1 MKAKIMD
8 YQSLLLE
15 KQRLKLECAAQEKD
29 MADNF
34 VQLKAKLNPTLMI
47 KEAILEII
55 PRDIRENSIVNF
67 VSSFFT
73 KKSEEDSGMG
83 ASFFSLAKTSLLTL
97 AISYLTK
104 YLEKD

>member
-34 VQLKAKLNPTLMI
+34 IQLKAKLNPTLMM

-55 PRDIRENSIVNF
+55 PRDIRENKILNL
-67 VSSFFT
+67 VSTFFT
-73 KKSEEDSGMG
+73 TKKEEDSGIG
-83 ASFFSLAKTSLLTL
+83 SSIFSLAKTSLLTL

-104 YLEKD
+104 FLEKD

>member
-1 MKAKIMD
+1 MKAKISD

-15 KQRLKLECAAQEKD
+15 KQRLKLECSTQEKD

-55 PRDIRENSIVNF
+55 PRDIRENSIVNL
-67 VSSFFT
+67 VSAFLPIRRSKIPVLDLVFF
-73 KKSEEDSGMG
+73 
-83 ASFFSLAKTSLLTL
+83 ACKTSPTYACNKLFNKV
-97 AISYLTK
+97 S
-104 YLEKD
+104 

>member
-73 KKSEEDSGMG
+73 KKSDQDSGIG
-83 ASFFSLAKTSLLTL
+83 SSFFSLAKTSLLTL

-104 YLEKD
+104 FLEKD

>member
-1 MKAKIMD
+1 MKAKISD

-15 KQRLKLECAAQEKD
+15 KQRLKLECSTQEKD

-55 PRDIRENSIVNF
+55 PRDIRENSIVNL
-67 VSSFFT
+67 VSAFFT
-73 KKSEEDSGMG
+73 NKKEQDSGFG
-83 ASFFSLAKTSLLTL
+83 SSIFSLAKTSLLTL

-104 YLEKD
+104 FLEKD